1 MERCEQLWNNGPRYL
16 WDEHCFPP
24 STDSFLLAAYPRLKR
39 GARVCDL
46 GAGAGLLGVLLLSR
60 EPSLKVVGIEKDDH
74 ACAFMERNAAE
85 NNLNLTAVHGDLRDK
100 DTLPQ
105 RQSFDL
111 VITNPPYFAAERG
124 AVAEGARGVERTE
137 STAALSDI
145 LDAADFLLRYGGELV
160 IVYRTERLAELMH
173 EATARKLTPK
183 RLRLVHA
190 HAEAAPSMALLM
202 CKKGGHH
209 GLTVEPPLLMQ
220 GADGSE
226 SAYVKA
232 AYFRE
237 KEGSL

>member
-1 MERCEQLWNNGPRYL
+1 MERCEQLWKNGPCFL

-39 GARVCDL
+39 GAKVCDL

-60 EPSLKVVGIEKDDH
+60 EPSLMVVGIEKDDH
-74 ACAFMERNAAE
+74 ACAFMESNAAK
-85 NNLNLTAVHGDLRDK
+85 NGLNLTAVHGDLRDK
-100 DTLPQ
+100 DILPQ

-111 VITNPPYFAAERG
+111 VITNPPYYAPNSG

-137 STAALSDI
+137 STAALTDI
-145 LDAADFLLRYGGELV
+145 LDAADYLLRYGGELA
-160 IVYRTERLAELMH
+160 IVYKTERLAELMY
-173 EATARKLTPK
+173 EATERKLIPK

-190 HAEAAPSMALLM
+190 HIEAAPSMALLM

-209 GLTVEPPLLMQ
+209 GLVVEPPLLMKT
-220 GADGSE
+220 ADGSE
-226 SAYVKA
+226 SDYVKA

-237 KEGSL
+237 KEGTL